1 VNLRQKLLLAQLPM
15 VLTLITIGAISV
27 HTARVLGR
35 GSQSILKDNY
45 RSVLAA
51 ERMKDSLQR
60 MDSAAL
66 FFALGERDLAARQ
79 GRENRPRFEAEL
91 DAQQHNITEVGEAEA
106 TAKLAKGWKEYL
118 ALYDQLTAL
127 TGVANTPA
135 GPQAD
140 PTDAKRFYFAKL
152 EPELLAVKDAADLV
166 LAINEDA
173 MVRKSDLARR
183 EMESADEFLLFA
195 TALALVLGI
204 VISAVFTTRLLRPLF
219 VLSQASRRIGEGDF
233 EARAQVQGNDEVASL
248 AREFNLMTDRLR
260 QYRQSSLGELL
271 LAQGASQAAIDSLPD
286 AVIIFDAKGG
296 VLSSNES
303 ATRLLRVELQGGL
316 QPFAQADPAV
326 RDVLERMRT
335 YVLTGKGAYQ
345 PKGLEEAVRV
355 DTPEGPR
362 YLLPRATPVHA
373 EGELRG
379 AAVVLQDVTRLQRFD
394 ELTNNLVATVAHEL
408 RTPLTSLRMAIHL
421 CLELAAGPLTE
432 KQSDLLF
439 AAREDCE
446 RLQSMVD
453 DLLDLSRLQA
463 GREELS
469 FSAVSSG
476 SLVEEARDDHLG
488 LATEKDLVL
497 TAEDLTEGTPV
508 QVDTER
514 IKLVFAN
521 LVANAIRHSPRG
533 GTVTLTARSEGRRV
547 RFEVS
552 DQGPGIPSEYRTRV
566 FEKFFRAPGAVG
578 PGAGLGLYIAR
589 EIVLAHKGE
598 IGVTSLDGKGSTFW
612 FTLAV
617 A

>member
-1 VNLRQKLLLAQLPM
+1 
-15 VLTLITIGAISV
+15 
-27 HTARVLGR
+27 
-35 GSQSILKDNY
+35 
-45 RSVLAA
+45 
-51 ERMKDSLQR
+51 
-60 MDSAAL
+60 
-66 FFALGERDLAARQ
+66 
-79 GRENRPRFEAEL
+79 
-91 DAQQHNITEVGEAEA
+91 
-106 TAKLAKGWKEYL
+106 
-118 ALYDQLTAL
+118 
-127 TGVANTPA
+127 
-135 GPQAD
+135 
-140 PTDAKRFYFAKL
+140 
-152 EPELLAVKDAADLV
+152 
-166 LAINEDA
+166 
-173 MVRKSDLARR
+173 
-183 EMESADEFLLFA
+183 
-195 TALALVLGI
+195 
-204 VISAVFTTRLLRPLF
+204 
-219 VLSQASRRIGEGDF
+219 
-233 EARAQVQGNDEVASL
+233 
-248 AREFNLMTDRLR
+248 
-260 QYRQSSLGELL
+260 LGELL